1 MSALLSK
8 ELLYELNQEN
18 INTWFDLGLY
28 IDQLRDQLPSFEHLP
43 NNFNGFLSRLEHGV
57 AFISFD
63 FGIDGVSMEVCKYAK
78 AFEQIKQQT
87 KIHFIAGTFKKGHQT
102 IIEERWFK
110 HEILYSD
117 GFNGCSTYAAYFETK
132 LSRGSKEYNKLIA
145 ELWQQ
150 TLGLCRQI
158 GDIIE
163 QQHIQLLIPCN
174 INANPGNVALAL
186 AIVIVSEKMKI
197 PVLNNSHDFYWE
209 DGRREEQRKSAG
221 VRDHFFTNAHLG
233 EVFTLIEMLYPWD
246 SSLWFQTV
254 LSSSQETSLID
265 NFGFNPGNIGLM
277 PTSVDLDC
285 YRQVDDQERISIL
298 KRMELLLRGDAPV
311 LLSKNIKNYQNID
324 KNWVEDAVPLLLG
337 YEDNLPHTLLTGNL
351 LFLQPTRI
359 IARKRIEYDFDFIQ
373 SLLIFSGFKRI
384 FDRNSALTITMYV
397 SGPLAYP
404 FSAHCAYFNKLT
416 TAFGALLE
424 SIDSAYRKR
433 VFLAFNFGAEKNE
446 LFVRKSYNILR
457 IQEIY
462 AVANLVLLP
471 SKQEGRGLPLLE
483 AAAVEIPILTSRYDP
498 EAVFREVIGEHL
510 SEDLRLKV
518 FEYPKDKQFSAE
530 MLTDITELL
539 FNPYGQHTTHNVDV
553 IKKRYSVEVLAQT
566 IKNFL
571 HCIWSNCQSDAFE
584 FDLLQQ
590 TFQTTSQQTLLN
602 ESFKQLVLC
611 ENRKY
616 IAGISSI
623 GYMSYL
629 KSLIDP
635 SAFRM
640 EEKEVKGRMM
650 HYAHYLINTFVSE
663 AGTVGFDE
671 SEQQKKILKF
681 YQQLNLIFYYQ
692 SGEDVLAID
701 HSLSYRHRNRKHFP
715 YREMTELELA
725 GIVTSLIREIFT
737 DVIAPKISYHPH
749 NIFQDFI
756 GGIHE
761 CVGSGNI
768 VIDDSQRMA
777 DDLKGNL
784 PFAWF
789 PGPNFNIESLIFI
802 WRTLRSRLGIPFG
815 ELLDPA
821 ILKNID
827 HIQPVSVFINIT
839 SDGYRE
845 NFDTVCQWVK
855 HQAPSEITAL
865 YHAGLVKIIPT
876 QCLSRGIHLA
886 QLGEEALKALIEIKN
901 NQGFVVSIGE
911 GAFLSLDMLD
921 MPSYRIGR
929 THSTVGASFMQLN
942 IHDSYIQWIPAGLR
956 PSLAY
961 PTPIQT
967 PIEFNQ
973 ALNSET
979 YEQCAALLGEAELLN
994 QLREDADSFGTPLKQ
1009 LLAQLLQQHNQ
1020 QNSRQT
1026 TSNSELKT
1034 ELKIEYL
1041 ESSMITGLHEDGDP
1055 WSGAKATIKQ
1065 LDKQEWQFDTL
1076 LTQQTNDTV
1085 LSLVQRF
1092 FSKTENTQKNDCST
1106 YIAWNG
1112 GYILN
1117 AELVGKLALSEKYIG
1132 CPLGLLIKNGKL
1144 LSLPLFNKPALSF
1157 LDSGKIAIIEAHLE
1171 QGFTS
1176 CKIEDNQ
1183 VYHFDS
1189 SGYNVLNEN
1198 ELCYF
1203 DLLYEKVS
1211 IADKNHIFYY
1221 LSGDTII
1228 KVIDCPSQNKS
1239 SQNELQEIVLNPVGI
1254 TLAFPAAQ
1262 APDWIEG
1269 TQLRLTMPGWDH
1281 VINAIEAG
1289 PRLIRDGEQSIEMQA
1304 GGWKT
1309 QKSIATQAARVDFM
1323 DMRGPKIAV
1332 GINDAGDLMVVAI
1345 NGRIRESV
1353 GTTHIELAKILLQQG
1368 AKQAMGFDPGGSVT
1382 LVVDGLQLNIT
1393 PYNKDYEHNPLSLP
1407 PQARFVGNAIIGYLG
1422 LGLLELLHLSR

>member
-1 MSALLSK
+1 
-8 ELLYELNQEN
+8 
-18 INTWFDLGLY
+18 
-28 IDQLRDQLPSFEHLP
+28 
-43 NNFNGFLSRLEHGV
+43 
-57 AFISFD
+57 
-63 FGIDGVSMEVCKYAK
+63 
-78 AFEQIKQQT
+78 
-87 KIHFIAGTFKKGHQT
+87 
-102 IIEERWFK
+102 
-110 HEILYSD
+110 
-117 GFNGCSTYAAYFETK
+117 
-132 LSRGSKEYNKLIA
+132 
-145 ELWQQ
+145 
-150 TLGLCRQI
+150 
-158 GDIIE
+158 
-163 QQHIQLLIPCN
+163 
-174 INANPGNVALAL
+174 VALAL

-209 DGRREEQRKSAG
+209 DGQREEQRKSTG
-221 VRDHFFTNAHLG
+221 VRDQYFTNAHLG

-254 LSSSQETSLID
+254 LSSSQETNLID

-285 YRQVDDQERISIL
+285 YRQVDDQERINIL
-298 KRMELLLRGDAPV
+298 KRMELLLRGDAPA
-311 LLSKNIKNYQNID
+311 LLSKNVKDYQNID
-324 KNWVEDAVPLLLG
+324 QNWVADAVPLLLG
-337 YEDNLPHTLLTGNL
+337 HEEHLPHTLLTGNL

-359 IARKRIEYDFDFIQ
+359 IARKRIEFDFDFIQ
-373 SLLIFSGFKRI
+373 SLLTFSEFKKI

-424 SIDSAYRKR
+424 SIDNAYQKR
-433 VFLAFNFGAEKNE
+433 VFLAFNFGTEKNE
-446 LFVRKSYNILR
+446 LFGKKSYDILR

-539 FNPYGQHTTHNVDV
+539 FNPYGQHTTHNADV

-566 IKNFL
+566 IKKFL
-571 HCIWSNCQSDAFE
+571 YCIWSNCQSDAFE

-590 TFQTTSQQTLLN
+590 TFQITSQQTRLN

-663 AGTVGFDE
+663 AGTASFDE

-715 YREMTELELA
+715 YRQMTELELA
-725 GIVTSLIREIFT
+725 GIVTSLIRQIFN
-737 DVIAPKISYHPH
+737 DVITPGISHYPH

-777 DDLKGNL
+777 DDLKANL

-802 WRTLRSRLGIPFG
+802 WRTLRSRLGIPLA
-815 ELLDPA
+815 ELLDPI
-821 ILKNID
+821 ILENID
-827 HIQPVSVFINIT
+827 HIQPVSVFINTT

-845 NFDTVCQWVK
+845 NYKTVCEWIK

-876 QCLSRGIHLA
+876 HCLSRGIHLA

-911 GAFLSLDMLD
+911 SAFLSLDMLD

-929 THSTVGASFMQLN
+929 THSAVGASFMHLN
-942 IHDSYIQWIPAGLR
+942 IHDSYIQWVPAGLR

-967 PIEFNQ
+967 PIEFSQ
-973 ALNSET
+973 ALNSEA
-979 YEQCAALLGEAELLN
+979 YEQCAALLGEAELLKL
-994 QLREDADSFGTPLKQ
+994 LREDADSFGTPLKQ
-1009 LLAQLLQQHNQ
+1009 LLTQVLQQKNQ
-1020 QNSRQT
+1020 QNS
-1026 TSNSELKT
+1026 
-1034 ELKIEYL
+1034 
-1041 ESSMITGLHEDGDP
+1041 
-1055 WSGAKATIKQ
+1055 
-1065 LDKQEWQFDTL
+1065 
-1076 LTQQTNDTV
+1076 QQT
-1085 LSLVQRF
+1085 
-1092 FSKTENTQKNDCST
+1092 
-1106 YIAWNG
+1106 
-1112 GYILN
+1112 
-1117 AELVGKLALSEKYIG
+1117 
-1132 CPLGLLIKNGKL
+1132 
-1144 LSLPLFNKPALSF
+1144 
-1157 LDSGKIAIIEAHLE
+1157 
-1171 QGFTS
+1171 
-1176 CKIEDNQ
+1176 
-1183 VYHFDS
+1183 
-1189 SGYNVLNEN
+1189 
-1198 ELCYF
+1198 
-1203 DLLYEKVS
+1203 
-1211 IADKNHIFYY
+1211 
-1221 LSGDTII
+1221 
-1228 KVIDCPSQNKS
+1228 
-1239 SQNELQEIVLNPVGI
+1239 
-1254 TLAFPAAQ
+1254 
-1262 APDWIEG
+1262 
-1269 TQLRLTMPGWDH
+1269 
-1281 VINAIEAG
+1281 
-1289 PRLIRDGEQSIEMQA
+1289 
-1304 GGWKT
+1304 
-1309 QKSIATQAARVDFM
+1309 RV
-1323 DMRGPKIAV
+1323 
-1332 GINDAGDLMVVAI
+1332 
-1345 NGRIRESV
+1345 
-1353 GTTHIELAKILLQQG
+1353 
-1368 AKQAMGFDPGGSVT
+1368 
-1382 LVVDGLQLNIT
+1382 
-1393 PYNKDYEHNPLSLP
+1393 
-1407 PQARFVGNAIIGYLG
+1407 
-1422 LGLLELLHLSR
+1422 